1 MIDNSKWNVVADI
14 IFSQKSL
21 HGDEEIHCLCSRAF
35 VQDRE
40 LYRSDN
46 RYLISGLTD
55 GGQRGNKFSELEEE
69 LPGEE
74 EEEDC
79 EEEAESED
87 EETKLMASMGLPVA
101 FISSSAESKVRNKS
115 KRRVAN
121 HWQAPPAEEEEETD
135 EGDPVLQINDFSIGS
150 TEVLEPRKEGETQR
164 GEEGQEETQDNGWE
178 SYWSEH
184 GEGLLWQSWLEK
196 HPDSDPG
203 ALPPWDCP
211 DSQPAWEQHAQET
224 FLLYWEQF
232 TYWASQ
238 GWSAHSDS
246 TDLGQEGE
254 SRGPGD
260 AGGGCEDAESSRA
273 AVDAEVLSGQM
284 GPAGAGEVTDLI
296 GQMSLQSEGG
306 SRIGVGEQTA
316 DDDWPVCGGGGPCDG
331 GDRKRAASPSKQST
345 RSRGSEQKG
354 QSTSSEKGSG
364 QNRRS
369 NDPVDG
375 SDGEEP
381 PERRWTQIKRSHEQD
396 VEESPPMSVDEA
408 WDKLGLKRNP
418 EPRFESVLKFKPS
431 PRVPACSGRANRK
444 QRTVGGSAACRINKH
459 TFFTEDGDQTQ
470 PLESRTVLKV
480 QNFLQRVKRETE
492 GDAVHRDSPAEGAGE
507 TLPHRESRT
516 SASEE
521 EEEEEE
527 EEESG
532 GGAENE
538 EEEAGPV
545 PPPSTE
551 LDTSTKLRPPAPL
564 HVFTRTDDD
573 DEEEE
578 DEDGG
583 RVLVPLDVPDFLI
596 PDPPENQSHPGESRK
611 SKKQK
616 KKKVKR
622 RGRCGAMPPEIAA
635 EPDLAKYWAQRYRLF
650 SRFDEG
656 IKMDHEG
663 WFSVTPE
670 KIAEHIALRVQE
682 SFHSDLIIDA
692 FCGVGG
698 NAIQF
703 ALTGK
708 RVLAIDIDPV
718 RLALA
723 RHNAQ
728 IYQVA
733 ERIDFLQGD
742 FLQLAPR
749 LRGDV
754 VFLSPPWGGPDY
766 LTADVFNIKTM
777 MDPDGFDIFQ
787 LSKMISDNI
796 VYFLPRNAD
805 MDQIA
810 SLAGPGG
817 KVEVEQ
823 NFLNNKLKTIT
834 AYFGNLIKSD

>member
-79 EEEAESED
+79 KVEAESED

-101 FISSSAESKVRNKS
+101 FISSSAERKVRNKS

-135 EGDPVLQINDFSIGS
+135 EGDP
-150 TEVLEPRKEGETQR
+150 EVCR
-164 GEEGQEETQDNGWE
+164 GGQEETQDNGWE

-246 TDLGQEGE
+246 TGPGLEGE
-254 SRGPGD
+254 SRGPGGV
-260 AGGGCEDAESSRA
+260 GGGCEVEAEDGRTHAESSRA
-273 AVDAEVLSGQM
+273 AEDAEVLSGQM
-284 GPAGAGEVTDLI
+284 GPACAGDVADLI

-331 GDRKRAASPSKQST
+331 GDRKRAASSSKQST
-345 RSRGSEQKG
+345 QSRGSEQRG

-364 QNRRS
+364 QNRLS
-369 NDPVDG
+369 NDPHDG
-375 SDGEEP
+375 SDDDEP
-381 PERRWTQIKRSHEQD
+381 PERRWTHIKRSHEQD

-459 TFFTEDGDQTQ
+459 TFFTEDGEQTQ

-480 QNFLQRVKRETE
+480 QNFLQRVKRESE
-492 GDAVHRDSPAEGAGE
+492 GDAVLQDPSAEGAGE
-507 TLPHRESRT
+507 TQPHRERRT
-516 SASEE
+516 SASVGDEE
-521 EEEEEE
+521 EEEVK
-527 EEESG
+527 EESG
-532 GGAENE
+532 GGDGNE

-545 PPPSTE
+545 LPPSTE
-551 LDTSTKLRPPAPL
+551 LDTSTKLQPPALL

-682 SFHSDLIIDA
+682 SFHCDLIIDA

-728 IYQVA
+728 VYQVA

-787 LSKMISDNI
+787 LSKMISENI

-810 SLAGPGG
+810 SLAGLGG

>member
-79 EEEAESED
+79 KVEAESED

-101 FISSSAESKVRNKS
+101 FISSSAERKVRNKS

-135 EGDPVLQINDFSIGS
+135 EGDP
-150 TEVLEPRKEGETQR
+150 EVGEG
-164 GEEGQEETQDNGWE
+164 GQEETQDNGWE

-184 GEGLLWQSWLEK
+184 GESLLWQSWLEK
-196 HPDSDPG
+196 HPDSHPG

-238 GWSAHSDS
+238 GWSAHSDF
-246 TDLGQEGE
+246 TDPGLEGE
-254 SRGPGD
+254 SRGPG
-260 AGGGCEDAESSRA
+260 GVGSGCEVEAEDGRTHAESSRA
-273 AVDAEVLSGQM
+273 AEDAEVLSGQM
-284 GPAGAGEVTDLI
+284 GQACAGDVADLI

-331 GDRKRAASPSKQST
+331 GDRKRAASSSKQST
-345 RSRGSEQKG
+345 PSRGSEQRG
-354 QSTSSEKGSG
+354 QSTSSEKASG
-364 QNRRS
+364 QNRLS
-369 NDPVDG
+369 NDPQDG
-375 SDGEEP
+375 SDDEEP
-381 PERRWTQIKRSHEQD
+381 PERRWTHIKRSHEQD

-418 EPRFESVLKFKPS
+418 QPRFESVLKFKPS

-459 TFFTEDGDQTQ
+459 TFFTEDGEQTQ

-480 QNFLQRVKRETE
+480 QNFLQRVKRESE
-492 GDAVHRDSPAEGAGE
+492 GDAVLQDPSAEGAGE
-507 TLPHRESRT
+507 TQPHRERRT
-516 SASEE
+516 SASVGGEE
-521 EEEEEE
+521 EEEEEVK
-527 EEESG
+527 EESVG
-532 GGAENE
+532 GDGNE
-538 EEEAGPV
+538 EEEAGPAL
-545 PPPSTE
+545 PPSTE
-551 LDTSTKLRPPAPL
+551 LDTSTKLQPPALL

-682 SFHSDLIIDA
+682 SFHCDLIIDA

-728 IYQVA
+728 VYQVA

-787 LSKMISDNI
+787 LSKMISENI